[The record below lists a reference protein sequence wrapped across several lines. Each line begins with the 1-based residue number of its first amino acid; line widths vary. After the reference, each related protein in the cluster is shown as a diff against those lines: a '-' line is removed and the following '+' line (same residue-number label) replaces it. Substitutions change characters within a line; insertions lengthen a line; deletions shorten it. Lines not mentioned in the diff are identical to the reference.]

1 MGNCLASLVRKF
13 YEIICLK
20 RIACLGTA
28 AAFNEGPKVGPILH
42 YLYQHGRPYCSRAD
56 KIWER
61 AIREFLLFGIFNFG
75 ISCTNVRAKLRISVL
90 KLGLVWVGSH
100 FRLHCVALIFLS

>member
-56 KIWER
+56 IIWER
-61 AIREFLLFGIFNFG
+61 AIRDLQ
-75 ISCTNVRAKLRISVL
+75 LRY
-90 KLGLVWVGSH
+90 
-100 FRLHCVALIFLS
+100 